1 MPYFR
6 SLSKEYFCPAAPE
19 NLHTTTAEE
28 QASKTAANCDEKK
41 IVLKIMLKILAAAPP
56 TTPPHLSRVLH
67 ILMDTQ
73 PSHGTDFKLQLNNL
87 LQSQTLPGFHPG

>member
-41 IVLKIMLKILAAAPP
+41 LVLKIMLKI
-56 TTPPHLSRVLH
+56 
-67 ILMDTQ
+67 
-73 PSHGTDFKLQLNNL
+73 
-87 LQSQTLPGFHPG
+87 

>member
-1 MPYFR
+1 
-6 SLSKEYFCPAAPE
+6 
-19 NLHTTTAEE
+19 
-28 QASKTAANCDEKK
+28 
-41 IVLKIMLKILAAAPP
+41 MLKILAAAPP

-73 PSHGTDFKLQLNNL
+73 LSHGTDFKLQLNNL

>member
-41 IVLKIMLKILAAAPP
+41 LVLKIVLKILAAAPP
-56 TTPPHLSRVLH
+56 TTPTHLSRVLH
-67 ILMDTQ
+67 ISMDTQ
-73 PSHGTDFKLQLNNL
+73 PLHGTDFKLQLNNL
-87 LQSQTLPGFHPG
+87 LRSQTLPGFHPG

>member
-41 IVLKIMLKILAAAPP
+41 NCLKNNAENISGCTSYDSNASLASA
-56 TTPPHLSRVLH
+56 
-67 ILMDTQ
+67 
-73 PSHGTDFKLQLNNL
+73 SHFNRHSDVAWN
-87 LQSQTLPGFHPG
+87 